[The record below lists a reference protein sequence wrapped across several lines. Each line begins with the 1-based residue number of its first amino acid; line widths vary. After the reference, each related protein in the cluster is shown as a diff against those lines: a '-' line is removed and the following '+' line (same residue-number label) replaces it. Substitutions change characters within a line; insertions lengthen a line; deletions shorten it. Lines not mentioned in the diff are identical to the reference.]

1 MFFDGLPLPHLG
13 GTVLLRGGSKAE
25 LIQMKKVASFM
36 LFTAYNWRLEKSFLM
51 DEFAMPP
58 NTKCEFLEDSK
69 ENSPDFP
76 SPKTVANT
84 NFNSVTTTTESEKP
98 TVAKKINSE
107 KNETLNE
114 GKKITVETIKD
125 FTDPL
130 HSYTLDGET
139 TKMDTGEVFTVAEL
153 PLSNIFRKWLD
164 DAILCISPFI
174 VFSVP
179 YLETEFG
186 KKCKLRKFF
195 PRDIYF
201 SEQFSCNKKNKW
213 KEITPVD
220 VPSNNKKV
228 IILLK
233 VLVDFGCLRIKYI
246 IFFLKCC
253 FRSNVCTHS

>member
-58 NTKCEFLEDSK
+58 NTKYEFLEDSK

-76 SPKTVANT
+76 APKVVTGS
-84 NFNSVTTTTESEKP
+84 NSNLPSAVSENEKP
-98 TVAKKINSE
+98 AITKKNINE
-107 KNETLNE
+107 KNEAISE

-130 HSYTLDGET
+130 HSYTLEGET
-139 TKMDTGEVFTVAEL
+139 AKVDSGEVFTVAEL

-164 DAILCISPFI
+164 DAILCVSPFI

-201 SEQFSCNKKNKW
+201 SEQFNSNKKNKW
-213 KEITPVD
+213 KDEITLAKTNW
-220 VPSNNKKV
+220 NNKKV
-228 IILLK
+228 SFYK
-233 VLVDFGCLRIKYI
+233 KKFNRFT
-246 IFFLKCC
+246 FF
-253 FRSNVCTHS
+253 

>member
-1 MFFDGLPLPHLG
+1 MFFDGLPFPHLG

-25 LIQMKKVASFM
+25 LFQMKKVASFM

-76 SPKTVANT
+76 TPKAIT
-84 NFNSVTTTTESEKP
+84 NLNSKFLDPVSETEKP
-98 TVAKKINSE
+98 TLTKKAINE
-107 KNETLNE
+107 KNETINE
-114 GKKITVETIKD
+114 AKKITVETIKD

-130 HSYTLDGET
+130 HSYTLQNESAKVNTEET
-139 TKMDTGEVFTVAEL
+139 FAVAEL

-179 YLETEFG
+179 YLETELG
-186 KKCKLRKFF
+186 KKGKLRQFF

-201 SEQFSCNKKNKW
+201 SEQFSSNKKIKW
-213 KEITPVD
+213 KGEIISLNMN
-220 VPSNNKKV
+220 SNSKKV
-228 IILLK
+228 L
-233 VLVDFGCLRIKYI
+233 FGNYSI
-246 IFFLKCC
+246 
-253 FRSNVCTHS
+253 